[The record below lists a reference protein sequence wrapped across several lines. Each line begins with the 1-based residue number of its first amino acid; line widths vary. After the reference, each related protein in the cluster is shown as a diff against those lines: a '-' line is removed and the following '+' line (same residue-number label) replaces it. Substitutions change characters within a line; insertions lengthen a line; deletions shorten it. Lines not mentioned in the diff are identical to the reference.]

1 MQQSHGRG
9 KQSERRLKRFCFQYS
24 IAEHYT
30 ECWNVN
36 QSENVYKCDYILS
49 VFIVCKTASQ
59 VKRERGI
66 TTPVFI
72 LLLSKVAACVF
83 RISDPRF
90 DLGFIRFDKP
100 KV

>member
-1 MQQSHGRG
+1 MNGQ
-9 KQSERRLKRFCFQYS
+9 LNKRCFQYS

-36 QSENVYKCDYILS
+36 QAENVYKCDNIPS
-49 VFIVCKTASQ
+49 VLIFYKTASQ

-66 TTPVFI
+66 TTPVYI
-72 LLLSKVAACVF
+72 LLLSKVAACIF

-90 DLGFIRFDKP
+90 NLGFIRFDKP